1 MHVEFVI
8 EEDGRVFRAKAVV
21 VSGRDVPAI
30 AACIEDMVTSFT
42 FDPPSGG
49 PVSVRYPFSF

>member
-1 MHVEFVI
+1 VEFVI